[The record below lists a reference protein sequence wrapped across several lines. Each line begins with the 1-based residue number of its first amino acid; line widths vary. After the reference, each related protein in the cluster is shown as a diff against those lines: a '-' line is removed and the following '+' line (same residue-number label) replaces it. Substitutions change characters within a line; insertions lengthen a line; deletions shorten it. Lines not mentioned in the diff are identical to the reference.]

1 MADVK
6 PTEVPETTPAVVE
19 PVAPAAETAPAA
31 AEPAADAAAT
41 EETKPA
47 ESTEAAAEPAATEE
61 AKKDEEVKPVEEGTL
76 EHKGAPAGFPKNLM
90 FTKHHFWFGQDAIPV
105 EKLSTYLKN
114 EKATDVAHHVAAWAT
129 ETGKGLFF
137 YSKESDKST
146 PHGAIQLVCTAQPA
160 PTASPLLTPFARP
173 RLPSPPPRV
182 PTSSPSSPRATS
194 TPSRLPTLP
203 NVTTGSLS

>member
-6 PTEVPETTPAVVE
+6 PTEVPEATPAVAE

-31 AEPAADAAAT
+31 AEPAAEAAAT

-47 ESTEAAAEPAATEE
+47 EAAEAPAAAEAAAETATEE
-61 AKKDEEVKPVEEGTL
+61 AKKDEEVKPIEEGTL

-105 EKLSTYLKN
+105 EKMSAYLKN
-114 EKATDVAHHVAAWAT
+114 EKAADVAHHVTSWAA

-146 PHGAIQLVCTAQPA
+146 PHGAIQLVRIA
-160 PTASPLLTPFARP
+160 PSAL
-173 RLPSPPPRV
+173 
-182 PTSSPSSPRATS
+182 PTSSSSC
-194 TPSRLPTLP
+194 
-203 NVTTGSLS
+203 